1 MRRDDDLGPNDPE
14 RDREGQRPPE
24 TVERSGISGRQ
35 VLIAVCAALL
45 IAFAIAN
52 FDTVKVN
59 FLLFDT
65 EARLV
70 TVVAVAGGLG
80 FLLGWLI
87 GRPSREERRHLRRWD
102 RRHDD

>member
-14 RDREGQRPPE
+14 RDREGRQPRE
-24 TVERSGISGRQ
+24 TVERSGSGRL
-35 VLIAVCAALL
+35 VLIAICAVLL

-65 EARLV
+65 QARLV
-70 TVVAVAGGLG
+70 TVVVVAGGLG
-80 FLLGWLI
+80 FLLGWLV